1 MIKPQILTSHMDQL
15 QLSRLPLC
23 SALGNVGRPNH
34 ADREAVQ
41 GEGVVEA
48 ADGHFWGLAISGAW
62 LCSLMT
68 NSLRTGTWPSRQCV
82 IFSSKNGYL

>member
-48 ADGHFWGLAISGAW
+48 ADGHFWGLAVLSGNDQQFANW
-62 LCSLMT
+62 NMAQST
-68 NSLRTGTWPSRQCV
+68 VRD
-82 IFSSKNGYL
+82 FSQ